1 MMLVPSS
8 HKALMGD
15 DGSNRYNYSNLSV
28 FCTKDSTFQHKIII
42 WEVDETVV
50 DGLGVDGLGVDE
62 KAVAKSRV
70 DEPGI
75 NKSMLLPQVATVGYS
90 VYKYWTG
97 VCSEPDCMVD

>member
-28 FCTKDSTFQHKIII
+28 FCTKDSTLQHKIII

-62 KAVAKSRV
+62 TAVAETRV
-70 DEPGI
+70 DKPGI
-75 NKSMLLPQVATVGYS
+75 NP
-90 VYKYWTG
+90 
-97 VCSEPDCMVD
+97 CCCPR